1 AATAHLGQERG
12 CRGTTGDLLGPPVQG
27 VGDQVLTAEGPVV
40 AGLGRQVVLVLFG
53 GDAGADLVE
62 MLLDDHV
69 VAVRD
74 PLGVLGAALLRGA
87 RAPLDRSVGVASAR
101 GRLLSGGLGRRAVCP
116 GRRREGIVTPER
128 TLRCTV
134 FALLCAP
141 EASNTPTRSPDRVPG
156 GGGGRG
162 AICPGRR
169 REGSVTPLRPLGCTV
184 LALLSAQESPHSRS
198 RYRDRAAVPCRR
210 AARPA
215 GPAHSAHTRWSRTEV
230 SSRCTRRS
238 AGTGPAITRS
248 VRAAT
253 GQIPARARWPIL
265 SAVAR
270 PTTRRAWP
278 IIIRVT
284 PDSASELQVSPA
296 SRSRPTVPTNMV
308 SSHRSRMVAVAS
320 GPVSSKEYGSAT
332 PPSTTVRTDGRSTA
346 SVAMFK
352 AAQTTV
358 RPGLPLR
365 ESSSGRETARRAVEV
380 VVRPP
385 LKPTIWPGSIREAAC
400 TATRS

>member
-1 AATAHLGQERG
+1 MEACLPFPTRRSSEL

-27 VGDQVLTAEGPVV
+27 VGDQVLTAEGPGV

-116 GRRREGIVTPER
+116 GRRREGIVTPVR
-128 TLRCTV
+128 T
-134 FALLCAP
+134 
-141 EASNTPTRSPDRVPG
+141 
-156 GGGGRG
+156 
-162 AICPGRR
+162 
-169 REGSVTPLRPLGCTV
+169 LGCTV

-296 SRSRPTVPTNMV
+296 SRSRPTVPTNM
-308 SSHRSRMVAVAS
+308 RSEEHTRMVAVAS
-320 GPVSSKEYGSAT
+320 GPLSSKEYGPAT
-332 PPSTTVRTDGRSTA
+332 TPRTT
-346 SVAMFK
+346 
-352 AAQTTV
+352 AAT
-358 RPGLPLR
+358 G
-365 ESSSGRETARRAVEV
+365 A
-380 VVRPP
+380 
-385 LKPTIWPGSIREAAC
+385 GSPAPA
-400 TATRS
+400 